1 MHSGHLKALEPLSL
15 PQPITA
21 LLIGA
26 ARRQVLWAVGEQIQF
41 WHLAPSYLL

>member
-15 PQPITA
+15 PQPIMA

-26 ARRQVLWAVGEQIQF
+26 AEAGAMGDRAIVLHVHVAQ
-41 WHLAPSYLL
+41 